1 VTEVKSDRRGL
12 YVLVDGKQARPGP
25 VGPYNE
31 TYDMGPGALEAG
43 QQVRAKLL
51 PDVPLVRVRGGGDE
65 LHWCT
70 SSTLRGDG
78 PGSAPKV
85 VVTGGAPV
93 FTKGAKWLRNDGG
106 STVVDEVLLEEN
118 SNLEYVRMT
127 DGGWRN
133 RLGEYVYGGK
143 VSDKRYNLKEPAEK
157 PPVPQAPT
165 APAFH
170 FELGQ
175 VWVNRKGGHV
185 TITEVYNRS
194 TDGWACKGQGAVN
207 ASKFGPAGEWRSPKD
222 RANGPAPGD
231 LVARISG

>member
-12 YVLVDGKQARPGP
+12 YVLVDGKQARPGE
-25 VGPYNE
+25 VGPYNQD
-31 TYDMGPGALEAG
+31 YDMGPGALVAG

-51 PDVPLVRVRGGGDE
+51 PDAPLVRLRVGSEE

-78 PGSAPKV
+78 PGSPLKV
-85 VVTGGAPV
+85 AVTGGLPV
-93 FTKGAKWLRNDGG
+93 FVEGHAWKRGDGI
-106 STVVDEVLLEEN
+106 TTHVRVVHDKEDSEGR
-118 SNLEYVRMT
+118 YVKAA

-133 RLGEYVYGGK
+133 RMGHYVDGGRRGADRYDL
-143 VSDKRYNLKEPAEK
+143 VSSAEE

-165 APAFH
+165 KPAFG

-175 VWVNRKGGHV
+175 VWANRKGGQV
-185 TITEVYNRS
+185 TITEVYHRS

-207 ASKFGPAGEWRSPKD
+207 TSKYGPAGEWRAPNQ
-222 RANGPAPGD
+222 RGEPAPGD
-231 LVARISG
+231 LVALISR